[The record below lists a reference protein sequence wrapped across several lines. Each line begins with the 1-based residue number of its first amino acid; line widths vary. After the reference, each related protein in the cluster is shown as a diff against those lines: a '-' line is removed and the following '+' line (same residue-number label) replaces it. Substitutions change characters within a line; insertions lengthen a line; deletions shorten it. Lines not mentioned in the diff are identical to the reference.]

1 MVVKQTKQISNKK
14 YTRSQIEDYL
24 FNIEYEINDLWSYMD
39 ALAEE
44 GIDDIPMPFN
54 SLIGLRLAKV
64 EGILKAATDCA
75 RYKMYGMAF
84 WRFK

>member
-1 MVVKQTKQISNKK
+1 MIVKQSKQISNKK
-14 YTRSQIEDYL
+14 YTRRQIEEYL
-24 FNIEYEINDLWSYMD
+24 SNIEAEISDLWSYMD

-44 GIDDIPMPFN
+44 GVDDIPMPFN

-75 RYKMYGMAF
+75 KYKMYGQVF
-84 WRFK
+84 WRLK

>member
-1 MVVKQTKQISNKK
+1 MIVKQKKQISNKK
-14 YTRSQIEDYL
+14 YSRKEIEDYL
-24 FNIEYEINDLWSYMD
+24 SNIEAEINDLWSYMD

-44 GIDDIPMPFN
+44 GIKDIPMPYN

-64 EGILKAATDCA
+64 EGILNAATDCA

-84 WRFK
+84 WRLK

>member
-1 MVVKQTKQISNKK
+1 MVVKQTKQTSNKK
-14 YTRSQIEDYL
+14 YSRSQIEDYL
-24 FNIEYEINDLWSYMD
+24 SNIEEEINDLWSYMD

-44 GIDDIPMPFN
+44 GVDDIPMPFN

-75 RYKMYGMAF
+75 KYKMYGQVF
-84 WRFK
+84 WQM

>member
-1 MVVKQTKQISNKK
+1 MIVKQKQRISNKK
-14 YTRSQIEDYL
+14 YTRKEIEDYL
-24 FNIEYEINDLWSYMD
+24 SNIEYEINDLWSYMD

-75 RYKMYGMAF
+75 KCKIYGQVF
-84 WRFK
+84 WRME